1 MVLVVQVA
9 ALLDAA
15 EAPDEARIQLLLDA
29 WLTECDRLAP
39 VDEESK
45 YNEMHV
51 SGLGVC
57 ALLHRCEL
65 AGYADFGLAAALGP
79 HAARVVLHAEAP
91 SAMSWLAGVCAVG
104 VHGSKLDLESQT
116 LVLPH
121 PLSFSLTHSYM
132 HAHSRMRAFADT

>member
-1 MVLVVQVA
+1 MLVVQVA

-65 AGYADFGLAAALGP
+65 AGYAEFCLALALGP

-104 VHGSKLDLESQT
+104 VHGSKQDLESQA
-116 LVLPH
+116 LALPH
-121 PLSFSLTHSYM
+121 PLSFSLTHSHM
-132 HAHSRMRAFADT
+132 HAHSRMHAFAHT